1 MKIESGPPVDRAAT
15 RQVFSGHECSVSSF
29 HTSLR
34 TSGIFASTDGHI
46 LAEELAILRL
56 DQLNDSKFFNLDD
69 FPEAISLDAC
79 GIVELMVGDDSCDY
93 YPVSFE
99 TISVEGQ
106 LVYTRFN

>member
-1 MKIESGPPVDRAAT
+1 M
-15 RQVFSGHECSVSSF
+15 SSF

-56 DQLNDSKFFNLDD
+56 DKLNGSKFFNLVD
-69 FPEAISLDAC
+69 FPETISLDAC
-79 GIVELMVGDDSCDY
+79 GIVEVMVGDDSCDY
-93 YPVSFE
+93 YLVSFK
-99 TISVEGQ
+99 TITVEGQ

>member
-1 MKIESGPPVDRAAT
+1 M
-15 RQVFSGHECSVSSF
+15 SSF

-79 GIVELMVGDDSCDY
+79 GIVGVMIGDAPCDY
-93 YPVSFE
+93 YLVSFK